1 MMITKYSNN
10 MVENMLRNYSLLA
23 STSDA
28 EYLDYRMD
36 LDRSM
41 LKLKEAY
48 PNLYTAL
55 MGVFVLGTPIHEQVK
70 QQETNKMQVHR
81 MLNDGL
87 HMLTL
92 IMNGEILYEKA

>member
-1 MMITKYSNN
+1 MTKYSNN

-36 LDRSM
+36 LDNGMSV
-41 LKLKEAY
+41 LKDEY
-48 PNLYTAL
+48 PNLYTTL
-55 MGVFVLGTPIHEQVK
+55 MGVFVIGTPIHEQVK
-70 QQETNKMQVHR
+70 NQNTNKMQIHR
-81 MLNDGL
+81 RLNDGL

-92 IMNGEILYEKA
+92 IMNGDIVYEKA

>member
-1 MMITKYSNN
+1 MMTNYTNN

-36 LDRSM
+36 LDNGMSV
-41 LKLKEAY
+41 LKDEY
-48 PNLYTAL
+48 PNLYVTL
-55 MGVFVLGTPIHEQVK
+55 MGIFVVGTPIHEQVK
-70 QQETNKMQVHR
+70 NQKTNKMQIHR
-81 MLNDGL
+81 RLNDGL

-92 IMNGEILYEKA
+92 IMNGDILYEKA

>member
-1 MMITKYSNN
+1 MMLNYYNN

-36 LDRSM
+36 LDNSM
-41 LKLKEAY
+41 SILKIKY

-55 MGVFVLGTPIHEQVK
+55 MGIFVLGTPIQEQALL
-70 QQETNKMQVHR
+70 QTTSKMQIHR
-81 MLNDGL
+81 MLNDGI
-87 HMLTL
+87 HMLTM
-92 IMNGEILYEKA
+92 IMNGEILYEKT

>member
-1 MMITKYSNN
+1 MTKYSNN

-36 LDRSM
+36 LDNGM
-41 LKLKEAY
+41 GVLKDEY
-48 PNLYTAL
+48 PNLYTTL
-55 MGVFVLGTPIHEQVK
+55 MGVFVVGTPIHEQVK
-70 QQETNKMQVHR
+70 NQSTNKMQIHR
-81 MLNDGL
+81 RLNDGL

-92 IMNGEILYEKA
+92 IMNGDIVYEKA

>member
-1 MMITKYSNN
+1 MTKYSNN

-36 LDRSM
+36 LDNGMRV
-41 LKLKEAY
+41 LKDNY

-55 MGVFVLGTPIHEQVK
+55 MGVFVIGTPIHEQVK
-70 QQETNKMQVHR
+70 KQNTNKMQIHR
-81 MLNDGL
+81 RLNDGL

-92 IMNGEILYEKA
+92 IMNGDILYEKA